1 MLNLN
6 VVIMCG
12 GNGTR
17 LWPLSRKLLPKQFL
31 NLTGELTMFQMT
43 CKNAINLNPT
53 KIVIVCNYKHN
64 HIVDKQLKELNI
76 DNYLIITEPEG
87 RDTCAAITS
96 ATLLCESGDILVM
109 TADHI
114 WDNLKF
120 AEIVTDGVEKIKEE
134 KSIAFIGI
142 KPSYPETG
150 YGYIKTKKSEGS
162 FRVSEFK
169 EKPSLSLAKK
179 YIKKKNYFW
188 NSGVFL
194 FNRNI
199 MLKELRKFKPEIVLT
214 VLKSIESA
222 SHGDKL
228 VNLNS
233 KFFSDV
239 ESISIDFAIM
249 EKQTNGILLSY
260 EGVWCDIG
268 SFEALFNYMKKD
280 KYNCVLNNETIN
292 IDSKNCLVMSENQKV
307 GLVGCENLA
316 IISTRDALLVCE
328 KSKSQKIKELV
339 NVLKKNKSY
348 LIEYHTK
355 VFRPWGWYVNIE
367 GSDNG
372 GFKVKRI
379 GVYPGKRLSLQSH
392 EKRSEHWVIVKGKAK
407 VQVGKD
413 FLILQ
418 PNQHIYIPK
427 ETLHRMENIGD
438 DLVEFIETQIGDYLG
453 EDDIKRYEDDF
464 GRV

>member
-120 AEIVTDGVEKIKEE
+120 AEIVTKGVEKIKEE

-355 VFRPWGWYVNIE
+355 VFTPWGWYVNIE

-392 EKRSEHWVIVKGKAK
+392 EKRSEHWVIVKGKSK

>member
-179 YIKKKNYFW
+179 YIKKKIIF
-188 NSGVFL
+188 
-194 FNRNI
+194 
-199 MLKELRKFKPEIVLT
+199 
-214 VLKSIESA
+214 
-222 SHGDKL
+222 
-228 VNLNS
+228 
-233 KFFSDV
+233 
-239 ESISIDFAIM
+239 
-249 EKQTNGILLSY
+249 GILVY
-260 EGVWCDIG
+260 
-268 SFEALFNYMKKD
+268 F
-280 KYNCVLNNETIN
+280 
-292 IDSKNCLVMSENQKV
+292 
-307 GLVGCENLA
+307 
-316 IISTRDALLVCE
+316 
-328 KSKSQKIKELV
+328 
-339 NVLKKNKSY
+339 Y
-348 LIEYHTK
+348 LIE
-355 VFRPWGWYVNIE
+355 I
-367 GSDNG
+367 
-372 GFKVKRI
+372 
-379 GVYPGKRLSLQSH
+379 
-392 EKRSEHWVIVKGKAK
+392 
-407 VQVGKD
+407 
-413 FLILQ
+413 
-418 PNQHIYIPK
+418 
-427 ETLHRMENIGD
+427 
-438 DLVEFIETQIGDYLG
+438 
-453 EDDIKRYEDDF
+453 
-464 GRV
+464 

>member
-1 MLNLN
+1 
-6 VVIMCG
+6 
-12 GNGTR
+12 
-17 LWPLSRKLLPKQFL
+17 
-31 NLTGELTMFQMT
+31 
-43 CKNAINLNPT
+43 
-53 KIVIVCNYKHN
+53 
-64 HIVDKQLKELNI
+64 
-76 DNYLIITEPEG
+76 
-87 RDTCAAITS
+87 
-96 ATLLCESGDILVM
+96 
-109 TADHI
+109 
-114 WDNLKF
+114 
-120 AEIVTDGVEKIKEE
+120 
-134 KSIAFIGI
+134 
-142 KPSYPETG
+142 
-150 YGYIKTKKSEGS
+150 
-162 FRVSEFK
+162 
-169 EKPSLSLAKK
+169 
-179 YIKKKNYFW
+179 
-188 NSGVFL
+188 
-194 FNRNI
+194 

-453 EDDIKRYEDDF
+453 EDDIKRYQDDF